1 MVHEELCPMPDTTQH
16 PPPHAKCRIIKG
28 CILYAVKFQQSSLLV
43 LVIFLL
49 CIKVIYLVIYFYISS
64 K

>member
-1 MVHEELCPMPDTTQH
+1 MKNSVQCLIPHNT
-16 PPPHAKCRIIKG
+16 PPHAKCRIIKG